1 MTRAHDAIP
10 QLLRILQR
18 MNFFRLKPWL
28 LTIGAMLGLAACG
41 STPTREKPLK
51 EIIPLTAP
59 VLAPG
64 VDSNSDKLFVVITF
78 SGGGKRA
85 AAFSFGVLEALRD
98 VKVTTPDGDQ
108 HSLLDEVD
116 LISAVSGGA
125 FTAAYYALNGKEA
138 FDSYAPRFLNH
149 DTEKDL
155 WHKVLAPINWS
166 RLAKPLVSRSDLE
179 VEYFDEELFNGA
191 TVDQIMTRSPRV
203 IVSATDLVRAKPF
216 AFTREQLNGIC
227 VDPKSIPV
235 ARAVFASAATPIY
248 FAPLVMR
255 TFAGQCGY
263 VPPGSVN
270 TDAAG
275 EEDVYRRERA
285 ERLLSFLDSAD
296 YPYLHLAD
304 GALADNLGARAIL
317 DEVALGE
324 TVTDALRRNGFSR
337 ARRMLFIVVDARTG
351 FDRKYAKRPEP
362 LGIKKVMDAVVSVTF
377 NRYSFETMNLMRA
390 RVKRWETEVRNTRCK
405 GALTI
410 PDCDKFD
417 IDLVELSF
425 DRVKDSTEREYLD
438 RVPTA
443 FTLSSEQI
451 IRLRRAAH
459 QLVDESPELRSFLE
473 QSARSGNTK
482 AEPGSK

>member
-1 MTRAHDAIP
+1 MHFPRYQFAPLA
-10 QLLRILQR
+10 L
-18 MNFFRLKPWL
+18 FAAAL
-28 LTIGAMLGLAACG
+28 LTSCG
-41 STPTREKPLK
+41 STPTREQPLK
-51 EIIPLTAP
+51 EIVPLSAP
-59 VLAPG
+59 VLTPG
-64 VDSNSDKLFVVITF
+64 VEANSDKLFVVLTF

-85 AAFSFGVLEALRD
+85 AAFSFGVLEALRE
-98 VKVTTPDGDQ
+98 VHVTTPDGEQ

-155 WHKVLAPINWS
+155 WHKVLAPSAWP
-166 RLAKPLVSRSDLE
+166 RLAKTLVSRSDLE
-179 VEYFDEELFNGA
+179 VEYFDQELFNGA
-191 TVDQIMTRSPRV
+191 TVNDVMTRSPRV

-227 VDPKSIPV
+227 VDPKSVPV

-263 VPPGSVN
+263 LPPDSV
-270 TDAAG
+270 AIGAGG

-285 ERLLSFLDSAD
+285 DRLLSFLDSGN

-317 DEVALGE
+317 DEVASGE

-351 FDRKYAKRPEP
+351 FDPSYAKRPEP
-362 LGIKKVMDAVVSVTF
+362 LGIKRVMDAVVSVTF

-390 RVKRWETEVRNTRCK
+390 RVKRWENEVRSTRCK
-405 GALTI
+405 VALAI

-417 IDLVELSF
+417 VDLVELSF
-425 DRVKDSTEREYLD
+425 ERVKDKKEREYLD

-443 FTLSSEQI
+443 LTLSSEQI

-459 QLVDESPELRSFLE
+459 LLVDESAELRMFLE
-473 QSARSGNTK
+473 QSAKTAHKPPHKPAYNPAK
-482 AEPGSK
+482 